1 MTRGIGI
8 ASISLLF
15 SVAALAADLPAAK
28 APPPPPPPVFSWQ
41 GPYLGIYA
49 GALLG
54 DGNFTLL
61 SSTPLRG
68 EAFIGG
74 GTGGYNWQWDEHLVF
89 GLEAD
94 FGYRGPLQVARVNF
108 VSPSSTYGG
117 VLGTARAR
125 VGYAFA
131 PRWLAYATGGFIFG
145 TNFTPRRFDSILP
158 LTFGEVSTGPTVRP
172 GWTGGVGVEYAW
184 SDRISVKAEYLYAGL
199 AKLRRQL
206 RDDDRG
212 AARQCSKR
220 RSRRARRAEL
230 SLLIRRTARAA
241 APTAR
246 AAARGDEMIF
256 DFREKTRK
264 SNSE

>member
-15 SVAALAADLPAAK
+15 SVAALAADLPATK

-74 GTGGYNWQWDEHLVF
+74 GTGGYNWQWDEHLVL

-108 VSPSSTYGG
+108 VTPSSTYGG
-117 VLGTARAR
+117 VLGTGRVR

-131 PRWLAYATGGFIFG
+131 PRWLAYATGGFVFG
-145 TNFTPRRFDSILP
+145 TNFTPRRFDAILP

-199 AKLRRQL
+199 ASSGVSYATTIGALPANVRSAGHVV
-206 RDDDRG
+206 RG
-212 AARQCSKR
+212 GLNYHFSFGGPP
-220 RSRRARRAEL
+220 
-230 SLLIRRTARAA
+230 
-241 APTAR
+241 APPPPPPGPPPVVT
-246 AAARGDEMIF
+246 
-256 DFREKTRK
+256 K
-264 SNSE
+264 